1 MTGAAADDV
10 LLAVGRLQT
19 QFFTDEGVVHAVDGA
34 SLEVRR
40 GRTLCVVGESGCG
53 KSIMA
58 RSVLNVVDRPGRI
71 VGGRIL
77 FRPEAG
83 AEIDLAALPPQ
94 GHEIRAIR
102 GRDITMIFQEP
113 MTALSPLYTVGN
125 QIVEAIRL
133 HLPVGKR
140 EARELRSKR
149 SVRSAS
155 HGRSN

>member
-1 MTGAAADDV
+1 MSGAADDV
-10 LLAVGRLQT
+10 LLAIEELET
-19 QFFTDEGVVHAVDGA
+19 HFFTDEGVVRAVDGA

-58 RSVLNVVDRPGRI
+58 RSVVNVVDRPGRI

-83 AEIDLAALPPQ
+83 TEIDLAALPPE
-94 GHEIRAIR
+94 GPEIRSIR

-113 MTALSPLYTVGN
+113 MTALSPLYTIGN
-125 QIVEAIRL
+125 QII
-133 HLPVGKR
+133 
-140 EARELRSKR
+140 
-149 SVRSAS
+149 
-155 HGRSN
+155 